1 MTMALLPDNSIYG
14 ASCGVKQANV
24 APRLEGLKLP
34 EVALAALEAARDEN
48 TPQLGECLSPASRW
62 EREPCDLNF
71 QYPFGMVDTSSST
84 FDPVS
89 NQDSINYG
97 TPAMPYSA
105 LADMS
110 GVLDGQQ
117 ASFPIAE
124 DFSNEIGA
132 VGGYFPMPQLPTLS
146 ACWPAQTAT
155 SPSDWCQTVEQ
166 KAQTI
171 SNEVR
176 TPAKVYVDLSCLK
189 PKLEPLATAKTEGE
203 SPIVPVASSP
213 VLNEC
218 SNRQHT
224 AGGSWPCGQPG
235 GARGG
240 RARPGKSKANMTWQS
255 SPWN

>member
-1 MTMALLPDNSIYG
+1 MTMVLLPDNSIHG
-14 ASCGVKQANV
+14 AQANV
-24 APRLEGLKLP
+24 APCIEGLKLP
-34 EVALAALEAARDEN
+34 AVALEAARDEN

-84 FDPVS
+84 FDPGN

-155 SPSDWCQTVEQ
+155 SPSDWCQPVEQ

-189 PKLEPLATAKTEGE
+189 ARLEPLATAKTEGE
-203 SPIVPVASSP
+203 SIVPVALSP
-213 VLNEC
+213 VLNDC
-218 SNRQHT
+218 GNRQNAT
-224 AGGSWPCGQPG
+224 CGQSGGSPRKNRNSKNKAGGP
-235 GARGG
+235 
-240 RARPGKSKANMTWQS
+240 WQS
-255 SPWN
+255 WN